1 MNKNFSKKIK
11 FNFNEWAST
20 QLFFLFFCS
29 IVVAICYWAYVSKIS
44 VVSVAEGEVVP
55 SGQVKTVQHLEG
67 GIIKKILIN
76 EGQRV
81 KKNEKLM
88 ILESISSQ
96 ADVNEVQARIDLLN
110 IKIIRLK
117 AEIDKQILPN
127 YSNYYS
133 LNYSNEVR
141 QALNLFST
149 RTKRIKSEKL
159 IAEKLISQAE
169 ENIKQEIQNLKQIE
183 ARFNQTVK
191 TIELSDEQIKISEEL
206 LEEQLTTEY
215 NHLNLLKEKSKLES
229 NQMED
234 EEAKIGAESAIVV
247 ARTSLE
253 DAIIKF
259 QNVERASL
267 EETEI
272 ELEETSREI
281 AQLNE
286 VKKKL
291 LDNLART
298 IITAPVE
305 GIIKELAYFTEGG
318 VIPPNSSVLN
328 IVPTGKELVIEAKLP
343 TADIGF
349 IKKGQK
355 ATIRL
360 ASADAINFGII
371 NGVVSKISPDATQDD
386 EGYTYY
392 EVVIKTQK
400 TFFEYNEQKYNLTP
414 GVEVSASIL
423 TGERTVAEY
432 LLNPLINISNK
443 AFRER

>member
-1 MNKNFSKKIK
+1 MNKSFSNKSK
-11 FNFNEWAST
+11 FNFKEWANT
-20 QLFFLFFCS
+20 QLFFLFFCGII
-29 IVVAICYWAYVSKIS
+29 IVICYWAYISKIS

-55 SGQVKTVQHLEG
+55 SGQIRTVQHLEG
-67 GIIKKILIN
+67 GIINKILIH

-88 ILESISSQ
+88 ILESISNQ
-96 ADVNEVQARIDLLN
+96 ADVNELQARIDLLS
-110 IKIIRLK
+110 IKTIRLE

-133 LNYSNEVR
+133 LNYSNEVK
-141 QALNLFST
+141 QALDLFST
-149 RTKRIKSEKL
+149 RTKRMKSEKL
-159 IAEKLISQAE
+159 IAEKIISQAE

-183 ARFNQTVK
+183 ARFDQTVK
-191 TIELSDEQIKISEEL
+191 TLKLLEEQIKISEDL

-215 NHLNLLKEKSKLES
+215 NHLNLLKEKSNLDSK
-229 NQMED
+229 QMED
-234 EEAKIGAESAIVV
+234 KEAKIGAESAITV

-253 DAIIKF
+253 DSQIKF
-259 QNVERASL
+259 QNVERLFL
-267 EETEI
+267 EEAEKD
-272 ELEETSREI
+272 LEDVSREL

-291 LDNLART
+291 LDTLSRT

-328 IVPTGKELVIEAKLP
+328 IVPTGEELVIEAKLP
-343 TADIGF
+343 IGDIGF

-355 ATIRL
+355 ATVRL
-360 ASADAINFGII
+360 ASADSINFGII
-371 NGVVSKISPDATQDD
+371 DGIVSRISPDTTQED
-386 EGYTYY
+386 EGYAYY
-392 EVVIKTQK
+392 KVEVKTQK

-414 GVEVSASIL
+414 GVEVSVSIL

-432 LLNPLINISNK
+432 LLNPLINISNN
-443 AFRER
+443 ALRER